1 MGYLIIDGHC
11 DSLLD
16 AATGSRSLTDESKEK
31 HLDFP
36 RLKKAGV
43 SVQFFAAYIEADFKP
58 ERSLKRV
65 LQLIDTFYNEIEKSK
80 GQVALVTN
88 YQEIVSTTSQGNIGA
103 LLAIEGGE
111 ALAEDLGVLR
121 MLYRLG
127 VRSIGLTWNQRNA
140 IADGVGENDSGGGL
154 TVFGKA
160 VVQEMNTLGIL
171 IDVSHISE
179 RGFWDVLATSS
190 KPIAATHSNAYTLC
204 NHRRNLNDRQIKALA
219 KNGGVM
225 GMNFAPAFI
234 CPKAPSL
241 SRLVDHIDYIADL
254 VGVEVI
260 GLGSDFDGI
269 EETPRGLE
277 DVTKLPRIF
286 EELSK
291 RGYKDE
297 EIRKIAGENFL
308 RVIKQVLK

>member
-11 DSLLD
+11 DSILD
-16 AATGSRSLTDESKEK
+16 AVTGHRSLTEESTDG

-36 RLKKAGV
+36 RLKKAGI
-43 SVQFFAAYIEADFKP
+43 SVQFFAAYIGSDFKP
-58 ERSLKRV
+58 ERSLKRA
-65 LQLIDTFYNEIEKSK
+65 LQLIDTFYYEIEKSQ
-80 GQVALVTN
+80 GQVSLVTN
-88 YQEIVSTTSQGNIGA
+88 YQEIVSTTSQGHIGA

-111 ALAEDLGVLR
+111 AIAEDLGVLR

-140 IADGVGENDSGGGL
+140 IADGVGERASGGGL

-160 VVQEMNTLGIL
+160 VIQEMNNLGIL

-190 KPIAATHSNAYTLC
+190 KPIVATHSNSMSVC
-204 NHRRNLNDRQIKALA
+204 NHPRNLNDKQIKALA
-219 KNGGVM
+219 KSGGVM
-225 GMNFAPAFI
+225 GMNFAPDFI
-234 CPKAPSL
+234 CPMSPSL
-241 SRLVDHIDYIADL
+241 NRLVDHIDYIADL
-254 VGVEVI
+254 VGIEVI

-269 EETPRGLE
+269 EETPEGLE
-277 DVTKLPRIF
+277 NVTKLPRIF
-286 EELSK
+286 EELSN

-297 EIRKIAGENFL
+297 QIRKIAGENFL
-308 RVIKQVLK
+308 RVIKEVLK